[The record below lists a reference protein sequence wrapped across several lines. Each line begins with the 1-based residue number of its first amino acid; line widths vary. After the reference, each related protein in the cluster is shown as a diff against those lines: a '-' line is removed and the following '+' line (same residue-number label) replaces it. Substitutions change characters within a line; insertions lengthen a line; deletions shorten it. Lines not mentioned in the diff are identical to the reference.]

1 MLRNFDAFEVGPKS
15 VWYENW
21 YDGDDRKGQGFMLN
35 GRPHISTLTLATD
48 AVQIPHNTKT
58 IEGKPSTDIDR
69 HDSCNNPNNKLKEE
83 ISVRSW

>member
-48 AVQIPHNTKT
+48 AVQIPHNARDNWGETL
-58 IEGKPSTDIDR
+58 DR
-69 HDSCNNPNNKLKEE
+69 HRPTRLMQQPQQ
-83 ISVRSW
+83 